1 MEILAIDSGYGE
13 DCGYGDLEESL
24 NPSSCRTEHEVR
36 VLLNKKMDADEKI
49 VRQTLVKVWT
59 KILEK
64 YARAGVHIP
73 SVEDIRREL
82 LDVGVDA
89 AVSAVVDEHWFVFS
103 WMIEDKIREKVERG
117 LQKFDLGGFV
127 SDVRAAQNNP
137 GMLKQLREKISH
149 YVLFED
155 F

>member
-1 MEILAIDSGYGE
+1 MEILAVGSDYESE
-13 DCGYGDLEESL
+13 YGDWEESL

-36 VLLNKKMDADEKI
+36 VLLNKKMDADEKV
-49 VRQTLVKVWT
+49 VRRELVRVWT

-64 YARAGVHIP
+64 YARTGAGIP
-73 SVEDIRREL
+73 SVEDVRREL

-103 WMIEDKIREKVERG
+103 WMIEEKIREKVERG
-117 LQKFDLGGFV
+117 LQKFDLAGFV
-127 SDVRAAQNNP
+127 ADVKIAQTNP
-137 GMLKQLREKISH
+137 GMLKQLREKIQH
-149 YVLFED
+149 YVLSED